1 MPTDKELERLRKSLR
16 HKLEGATAEVAVAA
30 DDLRTVLGE
39 LGRLHQGNERLRR
52 QNRRMRLK
60 LQRAGL
66 ADDEPVADGGDGG
79 DAPAD
84 GDV

>member
-1 MPTDKELERLRKSLR
+1 MPTDKELERLRKTLR
-16 HKLEGATAEVAVAA
+16 HKLEGAGGDVTIAA

-52 QNRRMRLK
+52 QNRRMCLK

-66 ADDEPVADGGDGG
+66 ADDEPAADGGE
-79 DAPAD
+79 DAPD

>member
-1 MPTDKELERLRKSLR
+1 MPTDKELERLRKTLR
-16 HKLEGATAEVAVAA
+16 HKLEGAAGEVAIAA
-30 DDLRTVLGE
+30 DELRTVLGE

-60 LQRAGL
+60 LQRAGI

-79 DAPAD
+79 DGPAG

>member
-1 MPTDKELERLRKSLR
+1 MPTDKELERLRKTLR
-16 HKLEGATAEVAVAA
+16 HKLEGAGGDVTIAA

-52 QNRRMRLK
+52 QNRRIRLK

-66 ADDEPVADGGDGG
+66 VDDDVAADGADGVDG
-79 DAPAD
+79 PAD

>member
-1 MPTDKELERLRKSLR
+1 MPTDKELERLRKTLR
-16 HKLEGATAEVAVAA
+16 HKLEGAAGEVTIAA

-39 LGRLHQGNERLRR
+39 LGRLQQGNERLRR

-60 LQRAGL
+60 LQRAGI

-79 DAPAD
+79 DGPAG